1 MCRCRV
7 PIILNFCKP
16 DGFRQSGRVVCRC
29 RVPIINNRE
38 IRAAALGTSLEV
50 IWPPTGYDHNDGDF
64 LNMYFINLNINLQHK
79 L

>member
-1 MCRCRV
+1 MCLGSCRV

-50 IWPPTGYDHNDGDF
+50 IWPPTGYDHSDDDDDDGGGGYND
-64 LNMYFINLNINLQHK
+64 QHGV
-79 L
+79 